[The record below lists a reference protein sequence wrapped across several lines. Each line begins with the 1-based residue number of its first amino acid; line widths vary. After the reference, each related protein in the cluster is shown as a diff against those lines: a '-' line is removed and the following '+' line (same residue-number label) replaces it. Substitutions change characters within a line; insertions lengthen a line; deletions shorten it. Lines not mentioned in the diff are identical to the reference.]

1 MKVDSTMEK
10 VGIIPFQTQRNK
22 LAVLFVT
29 SQTRGRWILPKGT
42 VKKKET
48 PIETCHREGFE
59 ESGVKGTVLEQYPIT
74 VVVGRQTENGLEHN
88 PVTYYPFLVTSQED
102 DFPEMDKRKRHWA
115 LIDDA
120 PKVTYREDFSQLI
133 QIIKDLKPWLIEA
146 GESSK
151 S

>member
-1 MKVDSTMEK
+1 MEK
-10 VGIIPFQTQRNK
+10 VGIIPFQIQGNK

-29 SQTRGRWILPKGT
+29 SQTRGRWILPKGN

-59 ESGVKGTVLEQYPIT
+59 ESGVKGEVLDQYPIT
-74 VVVGRQTENGLEHN
+74 VVVGRQTDDGLVHV
-88 PVTYYPFLVTSQED
+88 PVTYYPFLVTSQHD
-102 DFPEMDKRKRHWA
+102 DFPEKNQRVRHWA

-120 PKVTYREDFSQLI
+120 PKVAYREDFSVLI

-146 GESSK
+146 GERNK
-151 S
+151 

>member
-1 MKVDSTMEK
+1 MEK
-10 VGIIPFQTQRNK
+10 VGIIPFQIEGNK

-42 VKKKET
+42 VKKKEM

-59 ESGVKGTVLEQYPIT
+59 ESGVKGKVLEQYPIT
-74 VVVGRQTENGLEHN
+74 VVVGRQTDEGLVHV
-88 PVTYYPFLVTSQED
+88 PVTYYPFLVTSQHD
-102 DFPEMDKRKRHWA
+102 NFPEKDKRVRHWA

-120 PKVTYREDFSQLI
+120 PKVAYREDFSVLI

-146 GESSK
+146 GAQNK
-151 S
+151 